1 MEKDLGYQELL
12 LLANRLQDR
21 VNALAK
27 EADEAQAEGI
37 LAYTIAQSNSLE
49 QARFAYETAH
59 NDLIVGAK
67 EILAKEIL
75 AATDGKAAEEV
86 LNAYGKYGIKE
97 I

>member
-67 EILAKEIL
+67 EILA
-75 AATDGKAAEEV
+75 ATDGKAAEEV

>member
-21 VNALAK
+21 INALAK
-27 EADEAQAEGI
+27 DADDAQAEGI
-37 LAYTIAQSNSLE
+37 ASYTTAQRNAIE
-49 QARFAYETAH
+49 QARFAYENAH

-67 EILAKEIL
+67 EILE
-75 AATDGKAAEEV
+75 AADGRASEDV

>member
-67 EILAKEIL
+67 EILT
-75 AATDGKAAEEV
+75 ATDGKAAEEV
-86 LNAYGKYGIKE
+86 LNAYGKFGIKE

>member
-21 VNALAK
+21 CKLLTKDV
-27 EADEAQAEGI
+27 DEAQAEGVGS
-37 LAYTIAQSNSLE
+37 YTIAQSNALE

-59 NDLIVGAK
+59 NDLIAAAK
-67 EILAKEIL
+67 EILKASDE
-75 AATDGKAAEEV
+75 KAAAAV
-86 LNAYGKYGIKE
+86 LTAYGKYGIKE